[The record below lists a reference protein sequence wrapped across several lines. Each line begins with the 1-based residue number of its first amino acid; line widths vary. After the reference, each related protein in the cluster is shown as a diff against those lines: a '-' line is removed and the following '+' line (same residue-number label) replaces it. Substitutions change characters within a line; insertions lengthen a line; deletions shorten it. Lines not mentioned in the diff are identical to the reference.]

1 MGALRIFSPLG
12 DWFAIVV
19 LVEDTVSRKEGNGGY
34 GDRRVMELP
43 KEVLDLDE
51 KILSYIRR
59 GTDHQDS
66 EEFNH
71 LALRVFELQV
81 KYTPIYRRYCEKRGM
96 TPEKITFWD
105 QIPALPTDAF
115 KVTELAMLPSS
126 AVRTFMT
133 SGTTKP
139 EERGKVHYDE
149 GGLRLMDATI
159 YEAASS
165 FLFPDKIKT
174 TVLVIAPPPEIAPTM
189 VMAYGMYRLIEYFGS
204 SQSRFLIGKDG
215 FDIGLLLDELRR
227 SETEGV
233 PITICGGSFGFVNVF
248 DYCREKGLRFRLPPG
263 SRTLDAGGFKGK
275 SREVKREEFVSDC
288 GDFFGVAKDYCVNL
302 LGMTEI
308 SSQFYDNTLRNA
320 FNGINLPKAKI
331 NPPWTRTLVVDPD
344 TLVPLP
350 SGQTGLLR
358 HFDLANRGH
367 LLAIQSDD
375 VGKITPEG
383 FEIHGRTRGGESRG
397 CSLTIDEMTRRT
409 RV

>member
-1 MGALRIFSPLG
+1 M
-12 DWFAIVV
+12 
-19 LVEDTVSRKEGNGGY
+19 TK
-34 GDRRVMELP
+34 ELP
-43 KEVLDLDE
+43 KEILDLDE

-59 GTDHQDS
+59 GMDDQGS
-66 EEFNH
+66 EEFNR

-81 KYTPIYRRYCEKRGM
+81 KYIPIYRRYCEKRVIH
-96 TPEKITFWD
+96 PENISSWN

-115 KVTELAMLPSS
+115 KVMDLAMFPSNT
-126 AVRTFMT
+126 ARTFMT
-133 SGTTKP
+133 SGTTRP

-159 YEAASS
+159 YEAASC

-174 TVLVIAPPPEIAPTM
+174 TILAIAPSPEIVPTM
-189 VMAYGMYRLIEYFGS
+189 VMAYGMNRLKEYFGS
-204 SQSRFLIGKDG
+204 SQSRFLIGKEG
-215 FDIGLLLDELRR
+215 FDVGVLVDELRR
-227 SETEGV
+227 SEAEGI
-233 PITICGGSFGFVNVF
+233 PITICGGSFGFVNFF

-275 SREVKREEFVSDC
+275 SREVNREEFVSDC
-288 GDFFGVAKDYCVNL
+288 EDCLGVAKDYCVNL

-320 FNGINLPKAKI
+320 FKGRNLPKAKI

-344 TLVPLP
+344 TLEPLP
-350 SGQTGLLR
+350 PGETGLLR

-375 VGKITPEG
+375 LGRITREG
-383 FEIHGRTRGGESRG
+383 FEIDGRTREGEARG
-397 CSLTIDEMTRRT
+397 CSLTIDEMTQIQK
-409 RV
+409 V

>member
-1 MGALRIFSPLG
+1 MI
-12 DWFAIVV
+12 
-19 LVEDTVSRKEGNGGY
+19 K
-34 GDRRVMELP
+34 ELP

-66 EEFNH
+66 EGFNR

-81 KYTPIYRRYCEKRGM
+81 KYIPIYRRYCEKRGI
-96 TPEKITFWD
+96 TPEKISSWD

-115 KVTELAMLPSS
+115 KVMELAMLPSS

-159 YEAASS
+159 YQAASS
-165 FLFPDKIKT
+165 FLFPDKVKT
-174 TVLVIAPPPEIAPTM
+174 TILVIAPSPEIVPTM
-189 VMAYGMYRLIEYFGS
+189 VMAYGMNRLMEYFGS
-204 SQSRFLIGKDG
+204 PQSRFLIGKEG
-215 FDIGLLLDELRR
+215 FEMRVLVDELRR
-227 SETEGV
+227 SEAEGF

-248 DYCREKGLRFRLPPG
+248 DYCREKGSRFRLLPG
-263 SRTLDAGGFKGK
+263 SRTLDAGGFKGR

-288 GDFFGVAKDYCVNL
+288 EDFLGVAKTHCVNL

-320 FNGINLPKAKI
+320 FMGTNLPRGKI
-331 NPPWTRTLVVDPD
+331 NPPWTRTLVVNPD
-344 TLVPLP
+344 TLEPLP
-350 SGQTGLLR
+350 PGQTGLLR

-375 VGKITPEG
+375 LGRITPEG
-383 FEIHGRTRGGESRG
+383 FEIEGRTREGEARG
-397 CSLTIDEMTRRT
+397 CSLTIDEMTQIRK
-409 RV
+409 V